1 MFYFVKTP
9 WWLKK
14 LYPRCTWDIP
24 SREKVL
30 YLTFDDGP
38 HAEVTPFVLDT
49 LQQYNAKGTFFCIG
63 KNVATHKDIYRNM
76 LDAGHRAGNHT
87 FNHLNGWK
95 ATDQHY
101 LKNILEAGKYI
112 DSNLFRP
119 PYGRITRF
127 QVKLL
132 TGIRNS
138 PVNSN
143 FSIIMW
149 DVLSGDSTV
158 VSENINAFGPAY
170 TGSIPKKFNTIGDVL
185 AGADGLDD
193 DDDDVPA
200 KAEPVKAAKPN
211 KRLFDFGHW
220 SLFGTSSM
228 TGAGDPSPESR
239 SGPVN

>member
-63 KNVATHKDIYRNM
+63 KNVATHKDIYRSM

-149 DVLSGDSTV
+149 DVLSGDFDTSLTGATCASYV
-158 VSENINAFGPAY
+158 IKNAQP
-170 TGSIPKKFNTIGDVL
+170 GSIVVFHDSEKAFPRLKEALPKTLEHFCKLGYRFEAI
-185 AGADGLDD
+185 
-193 DDDDVPA
+193 
-200 KAEPVKAAKPN
+200 
-211 KRLFDFGHW
+211 RL
-220 SLFGTSSM
+220 
-228 TGAGDPSPESR
+228 
-239 SGPVN
+239 

>member
-14 LYPRCTWDIP
+14 LYPRCVWDLP
-24 SREKVL
+24 AREKVL

-38 HAEVTPFVLDT
+38 HPQVTPFVLET
-49 LQQYNAKGTFFCIG
+49 LQQYNAKATFFCIG
-63 KNVATHKDIYRNM
+63 KNVAAHKDIYRSL
-76 LDAGHRAGNHT
+76 LDAGHYAGNHT

-95 ATDQHY
+95 ATDEHY

-138 PVNSN
+138 PLHNN
-143 FSIIMW
+143 FRIIMW
-149 DVLSGDSTV
+149 DVLSGDFDTKLSGVTCANYV
-158 VSENINAFGPAY
+158 IKNAQP
-170 TGSIPKKFNTIGDVL
+170 GSIIVFHDSEKAFPRLQEALPKTLEHFSKQGYRFETI
-185 AGADGLDD
+185 
-193 DDDDVPA
+193 
-200 KAEPVKAAKPN
+200 
-211 KRLFDFGHW
+211 RL
-220 SLFGTSSM
+220 
-228 TGAGDPSPESR
+228 
-239 SGPVN
+239 